1 MSNKYF
7 RFKQFIVRQERCAMK
22 VGTDGVLL
30 GAWTTMPAAV
40 SRILDI
46 GTGTGL
52 IALMAAQRAPAA
64 TVDAVE
70 IEEEAASQAADNIAE
85 SPWSDRVRVHT
96 VAIQKFEPEY
106 RYGVIV
112 SNPPYFSRS
121 LKNESLKKSI
131 ARHNDALPL
140 CDLAA
145 SVSRLLEDDGI
156 FAAILP
162 YEEAAVLIAEAAGHG
177 LYLHRRLDVHGRR
190 GKPVKRVLMEFR
202 RQPAFRL
209 VSERMHLENE
219 DNTRSKAYSEL
230 TADFYL

>member
-7 RFKQFIVRQERCAMK
+7 RFKQFTVRHERCAMK

-30 GAWTTMPAAV
+30 GAWVTIPAAV
-40 SRILDI
+40 ARILDI

-52 IALMAAQRAPAA
+52 IALMAAQRAPVAA
-64 TVDAVE
+64 VDAVE
-70 IEEEAASQAADNIAE
+70 IEREAASQASENAAE
-85 SPWSDRVRVHT
+85 SPWRDRVTVHA
-96 VAIQKFEPEY
+96 VAVQRFEPEY

-162 YEEAAVLIAEAAGHG
+162 YEEAAVFIAEAAGHG
-177 LYLHRRLDVHGRR
+177 LYLHRRLDVRGRR

-202 RQPAFRL
+202 RQPALRL
-209 VSERMHLENE
+209 VSDQMHLENE
-219 DNTRSKAYSEL
+219 DGTRSKAYGEL
-230 TADFYL
+230 TAEFYL